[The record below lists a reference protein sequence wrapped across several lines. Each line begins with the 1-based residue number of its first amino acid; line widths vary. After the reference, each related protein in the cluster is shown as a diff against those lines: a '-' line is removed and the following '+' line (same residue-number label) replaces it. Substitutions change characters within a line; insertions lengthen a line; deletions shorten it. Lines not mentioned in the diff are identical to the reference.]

1 MVYVFTQIP
10 QKPTKKILFQNL
22 KNDMIKNVKLNK
34 IEDVN
39 TMKKYFLATAAVV
52 TTLFL
57 GACSNKNEIGM
68 SVPNGNEKFI
78 TSDVGDIT
86 KQQVFDKMVTKAGL
100 GALLDLVDF
109 DVLSQQYEIDEAEV
123 DKIIAQYKEKNA
135 NFEEFLTAQGFKDEA
150 ELRQYIELNLYRQKV
165 ADEISVVTDEELEK
179 AYERAYEIGARHIL
193 VADEKTAKEIIKKL
207 DEAEDKEATFQE
219 LAKEYGTDG
228 TKDKGGDLGTFG
240 QGAMISDFE
249 DAAYALEVGTYTTE
263 PVKTQFGYHVIY
275 KYSEGEKKPFEEV
288 KEELTEKLREKK
300 LSDEAFVAALAEKR
314 EEAGFVL
321 MNDFLEE
328 QYTDYSK
335 TYKKSNET
343 SNSVV
348 AKIKDHEYT
357 VEQLY
362 NELVPAYGLSDGISL
377 IDGKLLEKKYPVDK
391 KAIKELIDQFKVA
404 YGTNY
409 YTAMAQNGLN
419 NDDEI
424 YEYFK
429 LAQLQDAALAEA
441 YPITDEMLQQLYD
454 EKYGEKA
461 QADKAEKSESTDKEA
476 EEKTE
481 VKSFEDVK
489 EELESLARQQQYT
502 QLRLETLLIK
512 FRSEANFK
520 FTDET
525 LQKRYETIVAN
536 IEKQAADEEAAR
548 QTQSNENQ
556 PAEENNQE
564 TGDTAE

>member
-1 MVYVFTQIP
+1 LVYVFTQIP

-165 ADEISVVTDEELEK
+165 ADEISVVTDAELEK

-240 QGAMISDFE
+240 QDAMISDFE

-263 PVKTQFGYHVIY
+263 PVKTKFGYHVIY

-481 VKSFEDVK
+481 VKSFEDAK

>member
-1 MVYVFTQIP
+1 
-10 QKPTKKILFQNL
+10 
-22 KNDMIKNVKLNK
+22 MIKNVKLNK

-165 ADEISVVTDEELEK
+165 ADEISVVTDEELDK

-481 VKSFEDVK
+481 VKSFEDAK

>member
-1 MVYVFTQIP
+1 
-10 QKPTKKILFQNL
+10 
-22 KNDMIKNVKLNK
+22 MIKNVKLNK

-429 LAQLQDAALAEA
+429 LAKLQDAALAEA

-481 VKSFEDVK
+481 VKSFEDAK

>member
-1 MVYVFTQIP
+1 
-10 QKPTKKILFQNL
+10 
-22 KNDMIKNVKLNK
+22 MIKNVKLNK

-240 QGAMISDFE
+240 QDAMISDFE

-275 KYSEGEKKPFEEV
+275 KYSEGEKKTFEEV

-481 VKSFEDVK
+481 VKSFEDAK

>member
-481 VKSFEDVK
+481 VKSFEDAK

>member
-1 MVYVFTQIP
+1 
-10 QKPTKKILFQNL
+10 
-22 KNDMIKNVKLNK
+22 MIKNVKLNK

-165 ADEISVVTDEELEK
+165 ADEISVVTDAELEK

-207 DEAEDKEATFQE
+207 DEAEDKEATFQG

-240 QGAMISDFE
+240 QDAMISDFE

-481 VKSFEDVK
+481 VKSFEDAK

>member
-1 MVYVFTQIP
+1 
-10 QKPTKKILFQNL
+10 
-22 KNDMIKNVKLNK
+22 MIKNVKLNK
-34 IEDVN
+34 IED
-39 TMKKYFLATAAVV
+39 AAVV

-165 ADEISVVTDEELEK
+165 ADEISVVTDAELEK

-240 QGAMISDFE
+240 QDAMISDFE

-263 PVKTQFGYHVIY
+263 PVKTKFGYHVIY

-481 VKSFEDVK
+481 VKSFEDAK

>member
-1 MVYVFTQIP
+1 
-10 QKPTKKILFQNL
+10 
-22 KNDMIKNVKLNK
+22 MIKNVKLNK

-109 DVLSQQYEIDEAEV
+109 DVLSQQYEIDGAEV

-165 ADEISVVTDEELEK
+165 ADEISVVTDAELEK

-240 QGAMISDFE
+240 QDAMISDFE

-263 PVKTQFGYHVIY
+263 PVKTKFGYHVIY

-481 VKSFEDVK
+481 VKSFEDAK

>member
-1 MVYVFTQIP
+1 
-10 QKPTKKILFQNL
+10 
-22 KNDMIKNVKLNK
+22 MIKNVKLNK

-263 PVKTQFGYHVIY
+263 PVKTKFGYHVIY

-441 YPITDEMLQQLYD
+441 YPITDEMLQQLYN

-481 VKSFEDVK
+481 VKSFEDAK

>member
-1 MVYVFTQIP
+1 
-10 QKPTKKILFQNL
+10 
-22 KNDMIKNVKLNK
+22 MIKNVKLNK

-165 ADEISVVTDEELEK
+165 ADEISVVTDAELEK

-240 QGAMISDFE
+240 QDAMISDFE

-263 PVKTQFGYHVIY
+263 PVKTKFGYHVIY

-348 AKIKDHEYT
+348 AKIKDHEYM

-481 VKSFEDVK
+481 VKSFEDAK

>member
-1 MVYVFTQIP
+1 
-10 QKPTKKILFQNL
+10 
-22 KNDMIKNVKLNK
+22 MIKNVKLNK

-240 QGAMISDFE
+240 QDAMISDFE

-263 PVKTQFGYHVIY
+263 PVKTKFGYHVIY

-481 VKSFEDVK
+481 VKSFEDAK

-556 PAEENNQE
+556 PAGENNQE

>member
-1 MVYVFTQIP
+1 
-10 QKPTKKILFQNL
+10 
-22 KNDMIKNVKLNK
+22 MIKHVKSNK

-39 TMKKYFLATAAVV
+39 VMKKYFLATAAVA

-78 TSDVGDIT
+78 TSDAGNIT
-86 KQQVFDKMVTKAGL
+86 KQQVFDKMVSEAGL
-100 GALLDLVDF
+100 SALLDLVDY
-109 DVLSQQYEIDEAEV
+109 DVLSQQYEIDQTEV
-123 DKIIAQYKEKNA
+123 DKIIDQYKEKNQ
-135 NFEEFLTAQGFKDEA
+135 NFDEFLVTQGFKDEA
-150 ELRQYIELNLYRQKV
+150 ELRQYIELSLYRQKV
-165 ADEISVVTDEELEK
+165 ADELAVVTDEDLEA
-179 AYERAYEIGARHIL
+179 AYAKSYEIGARHIL
-193 VADEKTAKEIIKKL
+193 VADEETAKEIIKKL

-228 TKDKGGDLGTFG
+228 TKDNGGDLGTFSQG
-240 QGAMISDFE
+240 QMVSEFE
-249 DAAYALEVGTYTTE
+249 DAAYALELGTYTKE

-275 KYSEGEKKPFEEV
+275 KYFEGEKQPFEDI
-288 KEELTEKLREKK
+288 KDELTEKVRAQKVSNE
-300 LSDEAFVAALAEKR
+300 SFIAALAQKR
-314 EEAGFVL
+314 EEAGFTL
-321 MNDFLEE
+321 MNDFLED
-328 QYTDYSK
+328 QYLEVSETYEKSK
-335 TYKKSNET
+335 ES
-343 SNSVV
+343 SQSVV
-348 AKIKDHEYT
+348 AKINDHEYT

-409 YTAMAQNGLN
+409 YAAMAQNGLN

-429 LAQLQDAALAEA
+429 LAHLQDAALAEA
-441 YPITDEMLQQLYD
+441 YPITDEMLQKLYD
-454 EKYGEKA
+454 EKYGEAA
-461 QADKAEKSESTDKEA
+461 QAQNEEEAESTDA
-476 EEKTE
+476 EGTTEEQTE
-481 VKSFEDVK
+481 VKSFDEVK
-489 EELESLARQQQYT
+489 DELESLARQQEYT

-520 FTDET
+520 FADET

-536 IEKQAADEEAAR
+536 IEEQAAAEEAAR
-548 QTQSNENQ
+548 NAQPTDEQTPVET
-556 PAEENNQE
+556 NQE
-564 TGDTAE
+564 TAE

>member
-1 MVYVFTQIP
+1 
-10 QKPTKKILFQNL
+10 
-22 KNDMIKNVKLNK
+22 MIKNVKLNK

-165 ADEISVVTDEELEK
+165 ADEISVVTDAELEK

-240 QGAMISDFE
+240 QDAMISDFE

-263 PVKTQFGYHVIY
+263 PVKTKFGYHVIY

-377 IDGKLLEKKYPVDK
+377 INGKLLEKKYPVDK

-481 VKSFEDVK
+481 VKSFEDAK

>member
-1 MVYVFTQIP
+1 
-10 QKPTKKILFQNL
+10 
-22 KNDMIKNVKLNK
+22 MIKNVKLNK

-57 GACSNKNEIGM
+57 GACSNKNEVGM

-461 QADKAEKSESTDKEA
+461 QADKAEESESTDKEA

-481 VKSFEDVK
+481 VKSFEDAK
-489 EELESLARQQQYT
+489 EELETLARQQQYT

-556 PAEENNQE
+556 PAEGNNQE

>member
-1 MVYVFTQIP
+1 
-10 QKPTKKILFQNL
+10 
-22 KNDMIKNVKLNK
+22 MIKNVKLNK

-240 QGAMISDFE
+240 QDAMISDFE

-441 YPITDEMLQQLYD
+441 YPITDEMLQQLYN

-481 VKSFEDVK
+481 VKSFEDAK

>member
-1 MVYVFTQIP
+1 
-10 QKPTKKILFQNL
+10 
-22 KNDMIKNVKLNK
+22 MIKNVKLNK

-165 ADEISVVTDEELEK
+165 ADEISVVTDAELEK

-240 QGAMISDFE
+240 QDAMISDFE

-481 VKSFEDVK
+481 VKSFEDAK